1 MKEDAKKKIMKNE
14 QKKAN
19 LNFTWILTLAAIAC
33 VLIIFSTIIVRP
45 AKNPPIQSAGP
56 DDSGNAPEATAERE
70 APVVESGKRSLGI
83 FIEIPDEVL
92 DEIEP
97 TSASVPERLAYLDP
111 EYFENQTE
119 TNGIIYGGTV
129 IALLIFL
136 STLALLI
143 LERIRDS
150 ESHEK

>member
-1 MKEDAKKKIMKNE
+1 MKNE
-14 QKKAN
+14 LKKAN
-19 LNFTWILTLAAIAC
+19 PNFTWILTSAAIVC
-33 VLIIFSTIIVRP
+33 VLIIFSAIIVHP
-45 AKNPPIQSAGP
+45 AKNTSIQSAGP
-56 DDSGNAPEATAERE
+56 DASDASPEAAAELE
-70 APVVESGKRSLGI
+70 APVVESGKRSFGI
-83 FIEIPDEVL
+83 FIEVP

-97 TSASVPERLAYLDP
+97 TSAAVPERLAYLDP

-136 STLALLI
+136 STLTLLI

-150 ESHEK
+150 ENHAK

>member
-1 MKEDAKKKIMKNE
+1 M
-14 QKKAN
+14 
-19 LNFTWILTLAAIAC
+19 
-33 VLIIFSTIIVRP
+33 
-45 AKNPPIQSAGP
+45 
-56 DDSGNAPEATAERE
+56 
-70 APVVESGKRSLGI
+70 GI
-83 FIEIPDEVL
+83 FIEVPDEVL

>member
-1 MKEDAKKKIMKNE
+1 MKNE

-19 LNFTWILTLAAIAC
+19 PNFTWILTSAAIVC
-33 VLIIFSTIIVRP
+33 VLIIFSAIIVHP
-45 AKNPPIQSAGP
+45 AKNTSIQSAGP
-56 DDSGNAPEATAERE
+56 DASDASPEAAAELE
-70 APVVESGKRSLGI
+70 APVVESGKRSFGI
-83 FIEIPDEVL
+83 FIEVPDEVP

-97 TSASVPERLAYLDP
+97 TSAAVPERLAYLDP